1 MKMKALRFDS
11 FGPPTVLS
19 LEEVSTPDLKP
30 DEALIEL
37 HAAAINPSDVKNV
50 AGAFKATLPRTP
62 GRDYAGV
69 VVSDGAWQR
78 KQVWGSGAGLGV
90 SRDGTHAQYV
100 VVNVDSLCE
109 KPPRLSMEE
118 ASSIGVPYIA
128 AWSAL
133 VLAAEVKAAE
143 TALITGALGA
153 VGRAAVQIAH
163 WKGAR
168 VIGAD
173 ISDRP
178 SGADFFVNTKS
189 KDLAAEVKAFTG
201 GRGADL
207 VVDAVGGVMFEPAL
221 RSLRTGGRQV
231 AITSGGSGR
240 VEFNLIEFYHQQLR
254 LIGVDTLKL
263 SGREIA
269 AIMDELRGGFE
280 KGELQPSPIKTWALG
295 EAVDAYTAVAKGDSS
310 HKHVLLPHSV

>member
-1 MKMKALRFDS
+1 MKALRFES

-19 LEEVSTPDLKP
+19 LEEVSTPELRP
-30 DEALIEL
+30 DQALIEL

-69 VVSDGAWQR
+69 VVSGDGWQG

-100 VVNVDSLCE
+100 IVNLDSLSE

-118 ASSIGVPYIA
+118 ASSIGVPYLA

-133 VLAAEVKAAE
+133 VMAADIKAAE

-153 VGRAAVQIAH
+153 VGRAAIQIAH

-178 SGADFFVNTKS
+178 SEADVFVNTKN
-189 KDLAAEVKAFTG
+189 KDLPTEVKTLTG
-201 GRGADL
+201 GQGADL
-207 VVDAVGGVMFEPAL
+207 VLDAVGGVMFEPAL
-221 RSLRTGGRQV
+221 KSLRTGGRQA
-231 AITSGGSGR
+231 AITSGGNGR
-240 VEFNLIEFYHQQLR
+240 VEFSLIDFYHRQLR
-254 LIGVDTLKL
+254 LLGVDTMKL
-263 SGREIA
+263 SGHQIA
-269 AIMDELRGGFE
+269 AIMNELRAGFE
-280 KGELQPSPIKTWALG
+280 KGELRPSPIKTWTLDQ
-295 EAVDAYTAVAKGDSS
+295 AVDAYTAVANGDTSR
-310 HKHVLLPHSV
+310 KHVLLPCAA